1 MNENR
6 DLKLNFDTHDLE
18 IERFDLVFQDDQ
30 LDATRQRLKIR
41 IKFFFTEW
49 FLDTNF
55 GLPYY
60 EIILKKNPNLQ
71 EIEGR
76 LIDTIVSTPRVLE
89 ILDFNLDFD
98 AAARILF
105 VNFRVLTE
113 DGELI
118 FSENIFPE

>member
-18 IERFDLVFQDDQ
+18 IEKFDLSFQDDQ

-49 FLDTNF
+49 FLDTSF

-76 LIDTIVSTPRVLE
+76 LIETIISTPRVLE
-89 ILDFNLDFD
+89 MLEFNLDFNP
-98 AAARILF
+98 ASRILF

-113 DGELI
+113 DGTLD
-118 FSENIFPE
+118 FSENVSA